1 MVNDVRT
8 ELARVSAGAALSL
21 TNITVVRDGSR
32 LVGPIDWTIGVDE
45 RWVVLGPNGC
55 GKSTLMRVASM
66 QMHPTTGTVE
76 LLGESLG
83 RTDVR
88 ELRKRVGYASASL
101 ADSFRA
107 NITCRDVV
115 MTAKNA
121 ALEPWWHTYDEA
133 DRHRAEQL
141 LADRGC
147 SDPADRSFNSLSSG
161 ERQRVLLART
171 LMNDPGV
178 ILLDEPTAALDVAGR
193 ELLVAELNELAKDP
207 AAPAVALITHHVEE
221 IPGSFTHLL
230 LMRDGHQVAAGPLEE
245 TLTDENL
252 STSFD
257 APLRIVHVDDRR
269 FGVLENQA

>member
-1 MVNDVRT
+1 MT
-8 ELARVSAGAALSL
+8 TPALALAD
-21 TNITVVRDGSR
+21 ITVVRDHNR
-32 LVGPIDWTIGVDE
+32 LVGPIDWTVRSDE

-107 NITCRDVV
+107 TITCRDAV

-133 DRHRAEQL
+133 DRQRAGQL
-141 LADRGC
+141 LAERGC
-147 SDPADRSFNSLSSG
+147 AEHADRTFNSLSSG

-193 ELLVAELNELAKDP
+193 ELLVNELNELANDST
-207 AAPAVALITHHVEE
+207 APAVALITHHVEE
-221 IPGSFTHLL
+221 IPSAFTHLL
-230 LMRDGHQVAAGPLEE
+230 LMRDGHKVAAGPLDE
-245 TLTDENL
+245 TLTDDSL
-252 STSFD
+252 SEAFGS
-257 APLRIVHVDDRR
+257 PLRIVQVEDRR
-269 FGVLENQA
+269 FGLIKR